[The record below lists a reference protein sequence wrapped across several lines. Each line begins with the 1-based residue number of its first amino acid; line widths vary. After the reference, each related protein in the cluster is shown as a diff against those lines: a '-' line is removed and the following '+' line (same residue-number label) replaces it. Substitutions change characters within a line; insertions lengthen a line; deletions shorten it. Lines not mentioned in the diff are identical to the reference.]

1 MEKIINKRIMNKAM
15 NQLHINTTNNS
26 HNINQYHYKKK
37 FSSINSYIKN
47 TDLKTISQNNTT
59 YSKLRILLP
68 LQVNSKNI
76 SSKLRKKTIETNIS
90 QNKKIKKKLINFNNN
105 SIYYSKHKNK
115 TTFISSYLNT
125 EIYFGYDK
133 DNPMIKKGES
143 LINHHLNLK
152 DEDKE
157 NKVNNYQNKNRNICI
172 TNHLNTEF
180 KETLINDNPM
190 NTFRNSNR
198 LSIKK
203 LLDFQNNNNS
213 PNLNY
218 KNSPIIKNK
227 YFENSKNANSIE
239 KYKYFNNKK
248 YNYPSSS
255 NISYL
260 SISNFSK
267 KDNINKN
274 KEGFQIPKK
283 QLSNYKSP
291 KQLILK
297 NEKSEKKS
305 TIIGESRNSKTE
317 CSIKRKLSK
326 IKNTPKVINP
336 KEFKIIKQI
345 GSGSFGK
352 IYKTIWNKNEEKYAM
367 KITYTKSKDNILY
380 IQEKV
385 NLIKNFEEKTK
396 CEGLIKIFGDTYIS
410 KGTDYYYYEIMELA
424 DRDWEQEI
432 KNRKSHLLYYS
443 EFELINIMSQLIKTL
458 SLMQKN
464 HITHRD
470 IKLQNILLL
479 NDMYK
484 ICDFG
489 EARKMM
495 QKGVI
500 VQPARGS
507 ELYMSPIQ
515 FFALNQK
522 VQQVQHN
529 TYKSDV
535 FSLGMCILFAAT
547 LSDDC
552 LYDIREVTDMNIIR
566 NILEKYLSERYSIG
580 FIKLL
585 LNFLEIN
592 EKKRPDFIILENI
605 ISLIKKNR

>member
-1 MEKIINKRIMNKAM
+1 MKKIINKSIVNKAM
-15 NQLHINTTNNS
+15 NILHLNTASNF
-26 HNINQYHYKKK
+26 HNIKEYHHRKKL
-37 FSSINSYIKN
+37 SYINSYTN
-47 TDLKTISQNNTT
+47 NYNLNTISQNKSK
-59 YSKLRILLP
+59 YSKLRISLP
-68 LQVNSKNI
+68 IKVNSKNI
-76 SSKLRKKTIETNIS
+76 SSKLGKKTIETNIS
-90 QNKKIKKKLINFNNN
+90 ENKRTKKKIINFNNN

-115 TTFISSYLNT
+115 TTFISSYLTQKIN
-125 EIYFGYDK
+125 FGDGK
-133 DNPMIKKGES
+133 DNQMNKKRES
-143 LINHHLNLK
+143 MINHHLNLK

-157 NKVNNYQNKNRNICI
+157 NKVNNYQSENRNICI
-172 TNHLNTEF
+172 TNHLNIEL
-180 KETLINDNPM
+180 KETLINNNNNNQM
-190 NTFRNSNR
+190 STLRKSHR
-198 LSIKK
+198 LSLKN
-203 LLDFQNNNNS
+203 LLNFQNNS
-213 PNLNY
+213 LNLNY
-218 KNSPIIKNK
+218 KNSSIIINK
-227 YFENSKNANSIE
+227 SL
-239 KYKYFNNKK
+239 NNT
-248 YNYPSSS
+248 
-255 NISYL
+255 
-260 SISNFSK
+260 SK
-267 KDNINKN
+267 KDINNIN
-274 KEGFQIPKK
+274 KEGFKISTK
-283 QLSNYKSP
+283 QSSNYKSP
-291 KQLILK
+291 RKLILK
-297 NEKSEKKS
+297 YEKSEKKEKKS
-305 TIIGESRNSKTE
+305 IKFVAKARNSQTE
-317 CSIKRKLSK
+317 CNNKRMSSLK
-326 IKNTPKVINP
+326 KNIPKVINP
-336 KEFKIIKQI
+336 NEFKIIKQI

-352 IYKTIWNKNEEKYAM
+352 IYKTIWNKNGEKYAM
-367 KITYTKSKDNILY
+367 KIIYTKSKDNILY
-380 IQEKV
+380 IQENV

-566 NILEKYLSERYSIG
+566 NILENYLSERYSIG
-580 FIKLL
+580 FINLIIKMLQIDENL
-585 LNFLEIN
+585 
-592 EKKRPDFIILENI
+592 RCDFIELEQY
-605 ISLIKKNR
+605 ISVVWPN